1 MNTDIAKIIDF
12 LYSEPSIP
20 EDLLMQIQS
29 WMKHNEHNQ
38 EVTSALLNLWDE
50 EYGKNAGEINPQ
62 AVERLLSEVERVRVE
77 NGERPLSYKPKW
89 KRLIRYAASLVAII
103 LVGISCYMAGSGS
116 AGQETMLITAQ
127 GSAGSFILPDGTSVR
142 LNSDSRLTY
151 DADNFTKDGKRKVKI
166 EGEAFF
172 DVTKDENHPFV
183 VEMSDMEVQVLGT
196 SFEVRD
202 YAFSGLKEVVLLNG
216 KVEVTTPGNA
226 KPSTLNPDQRLVYN
240 TATGKCNVEST
251 SAETYCRW
259 IYPKLKLE
267 NEPLGD
273 ILITIGR
280 KYSVDLS
287 ISTGVDTSARLSLT
301 LANDDL
307 EDIMSILSYLTDID
321 YRITD
326 NKLSVYPLP

>member
-1 MNTDIAKIIDF
+1 MNQDIAKIIDF
-12 LYSEPSIP
+12 LYSEPTIP
-20 EDLLMQIQS
+20 EELLMQIQG
-29 WMKHNEHNQ
+29 WLNRNEDNH
-38 EVTSALLNLWDE
+38 EVTSALFNLWDE
-50 EYGKNAGEINPQ
+50 EYGKGAGEIKPE
-62 AVERLLSEVERVRVE
+62 AIERLLCEVESSNTEVSVTR
-77 NGERPLSYKPKW
+77 KPMW
-89 KRLIRYAASLVAII
+89 RRIIGYAASLIALII
-103 LVGISCYMAGSGS
+103 VGIGCYIAGSGS

-127 GSAGSFILPDGTSVR
+127 GSAGSFTLPDGTSVR

-151 DADNFTKDGKRKVKI
+151 DADNFFKDGKRRVKI
-166 EGEAFF
+166 EGEAYF
-172 DVTKDENHPFV
+172 DVTKDKNHPFI
-183 VEMSDMEVQVLGT
+183 VEMSDMDVQVLGT

-202 YAFSGLKEVVLLNG
+202 YAFSGLKEVVLLTG

-226 KPSTLNPDQRLVYN
+226 KPETLYPDQRLVYD

-280 KYSVDLS
+280 KYSVDLD
-287 ISTGVDTSARLSLT
+287 ISAEVDTSARLSLT

-307 EDIMSILSYLTDID
+307 EDLMLALSYLTDID
-321 YRITD
+321 YSITD

>member
-1 MNTDIAKIIDF
+1 MNQDSAKIIDF

-29 WMKHNEHNQ
+29 WMKRNEDNQ
-38 EVTSALLNLWDE
+38 DVTSALFNLWDE
-50 EYGKNAGEINPQ
+50 EYGKNAGEINPKSI
-62 AVERLLSEVERVRVE
+62 ERLLSEVESRDIQV
-77 NGERPLSYKPKW
+77 SYRPKW
-89 KRLIRYAASLVAII
+89 KRLLSYAASLVAVIV
-103 LVGISCYMAGSGS
+103 VGVACYMAGSGS

-127 GSAGSFILPDGTSVR
+127 GSAGTFTLPDGTSVR

-151 DADNFTKDGKRKVKI
+151 NADDFYKDGKRMVKI
-166 EGEAFF
+166 EGEAYF
-172 DVTKDENHPFV
+172 DVTKDKKHPFI

-202 YAFSGLKEVVLLNG
+202 YSFSGLKEVVLLHG
-216 KVEVTTPGNA
+216 KVEVTTPGES
-226 KPSTLNPDQRLVYN
+226 KPAVLHPDQRLVYD

-280 KYSVDLS
+280 KYSVDLNVS
-287 ISTGVDTSARLSLT
+287 DAVDTSARLSLT

-307 EDIMSILSYLTDID
+307 EDIMSVLSYLTDID
-321 YRITD
+321 YKISD
-326 NKLSVYPLP
+326 NMLTISSVK